1 MSQETAVSH
10 DITTGLRSPVRVAV
24 VDIAEPLVD
33 LDCTRSKE
41 PPYTAAWILA
51 CKAGHP
57 LGVVVIPLRGTLITA
72 GQLEQELR
80 RHFGTVSALAPRKNT
95 AKNTAPLARVSV
107 VVPCNFA
114 RPEGLQRCV
123 ARLTLLD
130 YPDYE
135 VIVVDNRPGDVP
147 PVEVPGAR
155 VVREPHPGISAARNR
170 GIAAAT
176 GEIIAFTDDDVV
188 VDRGWLRALGER
200 FGHEPDV
207 AAVTGLAIPLELET
221 SAQVLFEQSGYGLDR
236 NFVPLTFE
244 RAGLSRIM
252 RRTSTSSTGQIRSL
266 YETGEFGIGSNMA
279 YRTAMLRETKGFDE
293 ALGVGTP
300 TCGGEDLA
308 MLVELL
314 ASGQK
319 IAYEPDAII
328 QHRHRATYAELERQL
343 HGYGIGFTA
352 MLTAIALRDPR
363 HVLGLASVVPRWLRS
378 LRDPTSAK
386 QVHRTEDYPPSLE
399 RAEFRGMLGGPFV
412 YLRSRW
418 IQRRWQMFGRR

>member
-1 MSQETAVSH
+1 MSHETAVSH

-24 VDIAEPLVD
+24 VDVAEPLVD

-41 PPYTAAWILA
+41 PPFTAAWILA
-51 CKAGHP
+51 CNAGHP
-57 LGVVVIPLRGTLITA
+57 LGIVVIPLRGTLITA

-80 RHFGTVSALAPRKNT
+80 RRFGTVPALAPRKDR
-95 AKNTAPLARVSV
+95 APLARVSV

-123 ARLTLLD
+123 ERLAQLD

-147 PVEVPGAR
+147 PVEIPGAR

-200 FGHEPDV
+200 FALEPDV

-221 SAQVLFEQSGYGLDR
+221 PAQILFEQSGNGLDR
-236 NFVPLTFE
+236 SFVPLTFE
-244 RAGLSRIM
+244 RAGRSRIL
-252 RRTSTSSTGQIRSL
+252 RRASTASTGQIRSL

-279 YRTAMLRETKGFDE
+279 YRTAVLRGTKGFDK

-308 MLVELL
+308 MLLELL
-314 ASGQK
+314 TAGRK
-319 IAYEPDAII
+319 IAYEPNAII
-328 QHRHRATYAELERQL
+328 QHRHRATYPELQRQL
-343 HGYGIGFTA
+343 HGYGVGFTA

-363 HVLGLASVVPRWLRS
+363 HVLGLTSVLPRWLQS
-378 LRDPTSAK
+378 LRDPASAK
-386 QVHRTEDYPPSLE
+386 QVHRTEDYPPSLA
-399 RAEFRGMLGGPFV
+399 RAELWGMLAGPFV
-412 YLRSRW
+412 YLHSRW
-418 IQRRWQMFGRR
+418 IQWRWQTFG